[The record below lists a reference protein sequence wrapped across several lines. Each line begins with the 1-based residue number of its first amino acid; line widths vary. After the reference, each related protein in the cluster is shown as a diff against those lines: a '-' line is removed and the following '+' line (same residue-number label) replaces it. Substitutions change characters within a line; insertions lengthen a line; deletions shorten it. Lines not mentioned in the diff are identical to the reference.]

1 MNIERAGHTENER
14 KVGIGK
20 RGKRKMSITWA
31 EFLKKV
37 WRKIIRMSTHQ
48 PQFSAF
54 QSSESIP

>member
-1 MNIERAGHTENER
+1 MNIERAEHIENER

-31 EFLKKV
+31 EFLRKV
-37 WRKIIRMSTHQ
+37 WNKTIRISTHQ

-54 QSSESIP
+54 QSSV